1 MAADQNEKRDH
12 LFRVTLH
19 LILENGLQATSMSRI
34 SREAGIPVGSIY
46 RLFSGKEALVNAL
59 YRACRDLLF
68 APLAAPQE
76 ELEPEEAF
84 RRMFRRYVHTAL
96 EHREAFL
103 FVEQYHLSPVIAEKG
118 RIEEDFRLGAKRL
131 TELGREGRLQPL
143 DPLILD
149 AIVLG
154 TLNHLLCLHFA
165 GYLMLD
171 QGVLEAALS
180 ACWRAIARDA

>member
-1 MAADQNEKRDH
+1 MEVIPARTAA
-12 LFRVTLH
+12 V
-19 LILENGLQATSMSRI
+19 M
-34 SREAGIPVGSIY
+34 
-46 RLFSGKEALVNAL
+46 
-59 YRACRDLLF
+59 
-68 APLAAPQE
+68 
-76 ELEPEEAF
+76 EEAF

-103 FVEQYHLSPVIAEKG
+103 FVEQYHLSPVIAGEG

-149 AIVLG
+149 SLVLG
-154 TLNHLLCLHFA
+154 TLNQLLCLHFA

-171 QGVLEAALS
+171 RGVLEAALS
-180 ACWRAIARDA
+180 ACWRAISLE

>member
-1 MAADQNEKRDH
+1 MEVIPARTAA
-12 LFRVTLH
+12 V
-19 LILENGLQATSMSRI
+19 M
-34 SREAGIPVGSIY
+34 
-46 RLFSGKEALVNAL
+46 
-59 YRACRDLLF
+59 
-68 APLAAPQE
+68 
-76 ELEPEEAF
+76 EEAF

-103 FVEQYHLSPVIAEKG
+103 FVEQYHLSPVIAEEG

-149 AIVLG
+149 SIVLG
-154 TLNHLLCLHFA
+154 TLNRLLCLHFA

-171 QGVLEAALS
+171 RGVLEAALS
-180 ACWRAIARDA
+180 LVEDLKLARDDAAPAQQEKGEKK